1 MGKIYGIQSA
11 AYSNRILLTP
21 DTKNDT
27 AQGNVDF
34 FYHKKAFCDA
44 MNLTIFYL
52 STVKATMVKIEE

>member
-34 FYHKKAFCDA
+34 
-44 MNLTIFYL
+44 L
-52 STVKATMVKIEE
+52 E